1 MPTTAKLTHAMDE
14 VITEMDVHCG
24 CLRTTNL
31 EKDEYLAIRQ
41 NLAEGCV
48 RGLTVIAIHQ
58 KMLELQMDDFFLGA
72 RD

>member
-1 MPTTAKLTHAMDE
+1 MPTTAKLTHAMDA

-48 RGLTVIAIHQ
+48 RGLIVIAIHQ
-58 KMLELQMDDFFLGA
+58 KMLELQMDDFFL
-72 RD
+72 